1 MPIIPVLGEL
11 RKEDFKCL
19 GSQAT
24 QQDWK
29 KKKKK
34 KAGAW
39 GLLVKYLP
47 HKHGELN
54 LVPQDPRKKP
64 DTAVHT

>member
-34 KAGAW
+34 KQ
-39 GLLVKYLP
+39 GLGVVGKILA
-47 HKHGELN
+47 
-54 LVPQDPRKKP
+54 
-64 DTAVHT
+64 T